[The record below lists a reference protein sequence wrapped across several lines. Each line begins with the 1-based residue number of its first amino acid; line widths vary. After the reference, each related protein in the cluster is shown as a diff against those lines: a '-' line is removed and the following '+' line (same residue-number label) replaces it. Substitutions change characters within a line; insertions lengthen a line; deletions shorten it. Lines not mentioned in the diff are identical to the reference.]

1 MTFLLLE
8 TGENEDK
15 GQANVS
21 PSLVDINEFSCPPIN
36 FEIMSYAVA
45 PPHKKEINIKMQG
58 YPVYFFLLHFSK
70 HEAHFLFL

>member
-21 PSLVDINEFSCPPIN
+21 PSLVDINEFSVSCPPIN

-45 PPHKKEINIKMQG
+45 PTKKRSTRLFSM
-58 YPVYFFLLHFSK
+58 FFFIT
-70 HEAHFLFL
+70 FQQI

>member
-45 PPHKKEINIKMQG
+45 PPHKKRDQHKNARLFSM
-58 YPVYFFLLHFSK
+58 FFLLHFSK
-70 HEAHFLFL
+70 YEAHFLFL